1 MIFFWPI
8 INTTGIS
15 TPEAELN
22 GQDFTQIKKK
32 NQVMMK

>member
-1 MIFFWPI
+1 MILFFGQI

-22 GQDFTQIKKK
+22 GQGFIQIKKIRL
-32 NQVMMK
+32 